1 MPPLKGIPRIL
12 PADLLWALSSMGHGD
27 EIVLADVNFPAY
39 STAKANGAKFIDMS
53 AAASTHCSG
62 PHRTSAA
69 QLTPSSMC
77 GVQVWTRGSRCVGR
91 HTAALPTRSVC

>member
-27 EIVLADVNFPAY
+27 EIVLADVNFPSN

-53 AAASTHCSG
+53 AATQASPDTSISSSCS
-62 PHRTSAA
+62 PDTA
-69 QLTPSSMC
+69 QT
-77 GVQVWTRGSRCVGR
+77 
-91 HTAALPTRSVC
+91 VC